1 MGCGCNKSKKGA
13 VTTIDPKKGFVSEV
27 STSTDKKVK
36 THPIGTRDKN
46 RGVYTDKL
54 TDEELKKRL
63 TPTPVTKE
71 PSLLKKALSL
81 GEAVVNHVADGLT
94 KTTKEELTLRLSI
107 CESCHHRNGDSCGLC
122 GCDISTKSGWRSS
135 TCPDDR
141 WPTFDIKEK

>member
-13 VTTIDPKKGFVSEV
+13 TTAVDPKKGFVPEV
-27 STSTDKKVK
+27 SKTIQIDKVHPAGTKKV
-36 THPIGTRDKN
+36 G
-46 RGVYTDKL
+46 GSYTEKL
-54 TDEELKKRL
+54 TEENLQERL
-63 TPTPVTKE
+63 TPTPAVKE

-94 KTTKEELTLRLSI
+94 KTTKEELALRLSI
-107 CESCHHRNGDSCGLC
+107 CESCHHRNGSSCGLC

-141 WPTFDIKEK
+141 WPIFDIKEK